1 MALFFNRVLTCL
13 KVLIQ
18 QRAQKIGHESLANNF
33 DLKTIRALTESSANL
48 DACNLLNLDL
58 DETFSNMAIEQLS
71 SYICSDKR
79 KKMMEMFFEDLSPNG
94 KQRASSYSS
103 RSKF

>member
-33 DLKTIRALTESSANL
+33 DLKTIRALN
-48 DACNLLNLDL
+48 
-58 DETFSNMAIEQLS
+58 ETFSNMGIEQLS

-79 KKMMEMFFEDLSPNG
+79 KKMMEMFFEELSPNG